1 MSEQQSAQANGK
13 LYACRLLLQQLDGL
27 TDASPAALRNALCE
41 AAVLQLVVGYRLY
54 LREIAAAYR
63 YRGACDNARELRAG
77 LQAEG
82 RDSAEVYELFQA
94 EREGV
99 LAGLLDA
106 WQVLNLQAPPS
117 QSAPSAAELL
127 VRTGFR
133 DLDPAQCRGW
143 LDGLRDLIKRQRE
156 HLQEW

>member
-13 LYACRLLLQQLDGL
+13 LYACRLLLQQLGEL
-27 TDASPAALRNALCE
+27 TDDSSAALRRGLCE
-41 AAVLQLVVGYRLY
+41 AAVFQLVMGYRLY

-63 YRGACDNARELRAG
+63 YRGACDNAAEFRAG

-82 RDSAEVYELFQA
+82 RDSAEVYELWQA
-94 EREGV
+94 EREGA

-106 WQVLNLQAPPS
+106 WQALNLQAPPAK
-117 QSAPSAAELL
+117 SAPSAAQLL

-133 DLDPAQCRGW
+133 DLDPVQCQGW
-143 LDGLRDLIKRQRE
+143 LDGLRDLIERQRE